1 MLFDRESRGVVLGLA
16 LLGVI
21 VLVLAVANWDGQG
34 TRGGWYG
41 ADGIWHRAGGNPR

>member
-21 VLVLAVANWDGQG
+21 VEKSSARCFEAET
-34 TRGGWYG
+34 TRILSCGLQ
-41 ADGIWHRAGGNPR
+41 